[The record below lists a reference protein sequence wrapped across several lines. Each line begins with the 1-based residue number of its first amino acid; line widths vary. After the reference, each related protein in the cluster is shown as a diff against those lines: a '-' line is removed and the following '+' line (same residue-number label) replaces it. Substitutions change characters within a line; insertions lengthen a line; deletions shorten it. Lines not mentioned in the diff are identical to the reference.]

1 MALDQVD
8 VMLLVAEVLETLGIP
23 YCVGGSLASSLHGD
37 WRSTKDVDLLA
48 DIKGK
53 HVKPFCDALQPD
65 FYAEEHAILDA
76 VRRRKSFNLIH
87 LETLYKVDIF
97 VSKGTEFEKKQLE
110 RRELRTV
117 NPEQRQTAYVATAE
131 DTVLAKLVWYRL
143 GNEISDQQWRDI
155 LGVLKVQDKRLDVAY
170 LRHWAAELNISDLLA
185 DALAE
190 NENRALN

>member
-8 VMLLVAEVLETLGIP
+8 VMLLVAEVLEKLDIP

-53 HVKPFCDALQPD
+53 HVKSFSDALQSE
-65 FYAEEHAILDA
+65 FYAEEQAILDA
-76 VRRRKSFNLIH
+76 VKLRKSFNVIH
-87 LETLYKVDIF
+87 VETLYKVDIF

-110 RRELRTV
+110 RRELKTV
-117 NPEQRQTAYVATAE
+117 SPEQHQTAYVATAE
-131 DTVLAKLVWYRL
+131 DTVLAKLIWYRL

-155 LGVLKVQDKRLDVAY
+155 LGVLKMQRERLDVEY
-170 LRHWAAELNISDLLA
+170 LRHWAAELNISDLLVEA
-185 DALAE
+185 FAE
-190 NENRALN
+190 AKIGG